1 MATYRVYIR
10 RPGTK
15 APLVDWMQTVV
26 AKDASTAIAYAYAN
40 WVNDKPT
47 PPPPP
52 LSQCDAQAVL
62 KATAATALLGS
73 SAVSAGQQAFIDDI
87 QNQVSKL
94 LATQLDGAFHVVIY
108 PSGFNYGITYGSN
121 AYYNRAT
128 LQDID
133 TLLGVTSNG
142 QMDLT
147 GAGFSSLYAQ
157 IMQGV
162 TFTFSQADTATINSQ
177 DQAASA
183 QIASILTEF
192 TNAGGTFTNP
202 LPFGGKLQ
210 DVFNQLTKQFGG
222 LDKLPDSLNALR
234 NAISS

>member
-26 AKDASTAIAYAYAN
+26 AKNSSTAIAYAYAN
-40 WVNDKPT
+40 WVNSNPT

-52 LSQCDAQAVL
+52 LSQCDAQAVQ
-62 KATAATALLGS
+62 KAMAAALLGS
-73 SAVSAGQQAFIDDI
+73 SAVSASQQAFIDDI

-108 PSGFNYGITYGSN
+108 PSGFDYRITYGNN

-133 TLLGVTSNG
+133 TLLGVTSDG

-147 GAGFSSLYAQ
+147 GRGFLQPLLTNHAGRHVHVL
-157 IMQGV
+157 
-162 TFTFSQADTATINSQ
+162 
-177 DQAASA
+177 
-183 QIASILTEF
+183 
-192 TNAGGTFTNP
+192 AGRT
-202 LPFGGKLQ
+202 
-210 DVFNQLTKQFGG
+210 
-222 LDKLPDSLNALR
+222 R
-234 NAISS
+234 RR